1 VLTAEAGWQTREGD
15 GARVMR
21 CGATDRWGR
30 AATGP
35 GGQRRGAGGRE
46 KSEAARRRSADR
58 RAQATQCRG
67 AVQTWHVL
75 VYPLLPCR

>member
-1 VLTAEAGWQTREGD
+1 VLTAEAGWQTREGG

-46 KSEAARRRSADR
+46 KSEAA
-58 RAQATQCRG
+58 Q
-67 AVQTWHVL
+67 
-75 VYPLLPCR
+75 